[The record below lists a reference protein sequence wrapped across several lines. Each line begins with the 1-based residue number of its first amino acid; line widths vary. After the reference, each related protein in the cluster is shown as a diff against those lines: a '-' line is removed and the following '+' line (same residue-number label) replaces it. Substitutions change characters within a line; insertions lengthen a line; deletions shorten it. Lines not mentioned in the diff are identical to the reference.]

1 MPKSLCEGE
10 RGEPKYIRG
19 EIDLDLTALTFS
31 NHLNII
37 HNNKRRKRVILGDE
51 QISPSPEKRP
61 VVFLPHTLTWLICH
75 VRA

>member
-31 NHLNII
+31 NHLNIGKEAGCFFTI
-37 HNNKRRKRVILGDE
+37 HFNMVDLSRKSL
-51 QISPSPEKRP
+51 ISKMAYFSFKT
-61 VVFLPHTLTWLICH
+61 H
-75 VRA
+75 

>member
-1 MPKSLCEGE
+1 MPKNLCEGE
-10 RGEPKYIRG
+10 RGEPIYIRG

-37 HNNKRRKRVILGDE
+37 HNNKLRKRVILGDE
-51 QISPSPEKRP
+51 RISPSPEKRP

>member
-37 HNNKRRKRVILGDE
+37 HNNKRHKRVILGDE
-51 QISPSPEKRP
+51 RISPSPEKRP